1 MGLFDKFKE
10 GLEKTRNFFTQ
21 GFTMIA
27 GNLGSFNEEM
37 LDDLEMLLIQADVG
51 VNTATHLISQIKEHI
66 KRTGDDKVETV
77 VKVLKDEMRE
87 SMGEAEELKIEADRL
102 NVILM
107 VGVNGTGKTT
117 TTGKLAWRYNKAG
130 HKVVIA
136 AADTFRAAAIE
147 QLEVW
152 AERSASSLIKSEQGS
167 DPASVVYNAIQAAKS
182 READILIVDTAGRLH
197 NKKNLM
203 DELAKIRRIINKEA
217 ADSKITSLLV
227 IDATTGQ
234 NALFQAQA
242 FNEATELDGLVI
254 SKLDGNS
261 KGGIALTVA
270 SESGLPVYFAG
281 LGEKIDDLQVF
292 DTEAYLNSLI
302 PESYFQKS

>member
-1 MGLFDKFKE
+1 MGIFDKFKE
-10 GLEKTRNFFTQ
+10 GLEKTRDFFAQ

-51 VNTATHLISQIKEHI
+51 VNTATYLIDKVKEHI
-66 KRTGDDKVETV
+66 KKTGDDKVVTV
-77 VKVLKDEMRE
+77 VKVLKDEMRKA
-87 SMGEAEELKIEADRL
+87 MGEAQELKIEKDRL

-117 TTGKLAWRYNKAG
+117 TTGKLAWRYNQLG

-152 AERSASSLIKSEQGS
+152 ADRSSSSLIKSEQGS

-217 ADSKITSLLV
+217 ADAKITALLV

-270 SESGLPVYFAG
+270 RESGLPIFFAG

-302 PESYFQKS
+302 PESYFQKK